1 MSTKPT
7 IQDEEEINLDLLTS
21 GISNLFQRISSG
33 VFKSIR
39 FFVLHKWIITL
50 LLLGGFSTGVL
61 IESVK
66 TSYDHYILVQPNF
79 GSTDYLYA
87 KVDEINA
94 KIKEQ
99 DTVYLKS
106 IGLSNPKDIFK
117 VEVKPVVDVYR
128 FVNMSEQN
136 FELLKL
142 MADDSD
148 IKKIIEDTP
157 TSKNYAFHLIHLCT
171 KNKTNRSGLITPFLA
186 YLNSSDFYQ
195 KLQKEHVNNLQ
206 IKIKANEVLIA
217 QIDGY
222 LNGLAAGSPA
232 TAGEKTVVY
241 TEKTQ
246 LNDVIETKDKLV
258 KEQGYLRIEKVSID
272 KIIKDDHQTLNKEAS
287 SKLNS
292 ALKFVL
298 PGLFIFLFI
307 FVKNIL
313 AFYRKEALKNQNLQ

>member
-7 IQDEEEINLDLLTS
+7 IHDEEEINLGMLTS
-21 GISNLFQRISSG
+21 GISNLFQRISSS

-39 FFVLHKWIITL
+39 FFVLHKWMISFL
-50 LLLGGFSTGVL
+50 LIGGFAAGVL

-94 KIKEQ
+94 KIKAQ
-99 DTVYLKS
+99 DTVFLKK
-106 IGLSNPKDIFK
+106 IGITNPKGIFK
-117 VEVKPVVDVYR
+117 IEVKPVIDVYK
-128 FVNMSEQN
+128 FVNLSEQN

-142 MADDSD
+142 MTEDADL
-148 IKKIIEDTP
+148 KKIVEDTP
-157 TSKNYAFHLIHLCT
+157 TSKNYPYHVIRISTKFPTNNSQLIAPLMH
-171 KNKTNRSGLITPFLA
+171 
-186 YLNSSDFYQ
+186 YLNSSEFFQ
-195 KLQKEHVNNLQ
+195 KIQKEYVNNQQ
-206 IKIKANEVLIA
+206 IKMKANEVLIA

-222 LNGLAAGSPA
+222 LNGLAAGSPS
-232 TAGEKTVVY
+232 TAGEKMVFY

-258 KEQGYLRIEKVSID
+258 KEQGSLRIEKVSLD
-272 KIIKDDHQTLNKEAS
+272 KIIKDDHVTLNTEAS

-292 ALKFVL
+292 ALKFIL
-298 PGLFIFLFI
+298 PLLFIGLFIFI
-307 FVKNIL
+307 KNFRR
-313 AFYRKEALKNQNLQ
+313 FYEKEALKNQNN